1 MSDSLLKAEWPQR
14 LLHVPT
20 MTSVQ
25 KKDGNLYRSDKEPAY
40 NILSYTWG
48 RFQVA
53 RGTPAFAVS
62 WPIPAIDEQHFS
74 RTSFQKAIMNVSLGR
89 ASAKSHRSSPLP
101 VSYVWIDVI
110 CIDQE
115 DERIKAIEIGRQ
127 AAIFK
132 NASRAYVWLNRLNE
146 IDLQFCDKFLFDS
159 SDKLSRLS
167 ENNDF
172 ESVFDEFWTEEC
184 IHVLQLLL
192 QDPWF
197 TSLWTLQEMFL
208 RADAIILS
216 KTSEPIQRK
225 GGDENPLGLANLIVN
240 CTSIYNTF
248 TRRALDTRRAL
259 SPSFTT
265 ILDLIEM
272 LGLYHGPWE
281 NSTLLFGAVKH
292 RQTREPKDRV
302 YGIMQVYGFKL
313 GTSVQPDR
321 DFTLED
327 LEFQLAASHNAQSP
341 ISAQLFVHTRVIEL
355 GKCWRMDVES
365 KLPYMLQIV
374 ERDRGSA
381 CEISSSE
388 SGLPTVTGKACH
400 MEDIVDV
407 WREAS
412 SGTTRSPASGRV
424 NAIQDIIL
432 DATDFSLGTLPDD
445 LQNLHLEDDRKQHE
459 LGALLVD
466 TFGDSI
472 KVLLLGSLIDGVDE
486 DVELCAGLLLVFRH
500 LDSTSCWQRI
510 GVCLWEQMEDSLGD
524 RLEECFHEFEGLL
537 G

>member
-1 MSDSLLKAEWPQR
+1 
-14 LLHVPT
+14 

-25 KKDGNLYRSDKEPAY
+25 RKDGNLYGSDREPAY

-53 RGTPAFAVS
+53 PGIPAFAVS

-74 RTSFQKAIMNVSLGR
+74 KSSFQKAIVNVSLGR
-89 ASAKSHRSSPLP
+89 ASAESHGSSPLP

-110 CIDQE
+110 CIDQG
-115 DERIKAIEIGRQ
+115 DEKIKAIEIGRQ

-132 NASRAYVWLNRLNE
+132 NASRAYVWLSKLDQ
-146 IDLQFCDKFLFDS
+146 IDLQVSDKFLFDS

-167 ENNDF
+167 KNNDF
-172 ESVFDEFWTEEC
+172 ESVFDEIWTEEC
-184 IHVLQLLL
+184 IHVLQMLL

-208 RADAIILS
+208 RADATILS
-216 KTSEPIQRK
+216 KTSEPIERK
-225 GGDENPLGLANLIVN
+225 GGNGNPLGLANLIIN

-248 TRRALDTRRAL
+248 TRQALDMRRAL
-259 SPSFTT
+259 SPSFTK
-265 ILDLIEM
+265 ILDLIEK

-313 GTSVQPDR
+313 GTSAQPDR

-327 LEFQLAASHNAQSP
+327 LELQLAASHNAQSP

-374 ERDRGSA
+374 ERDRESA
-381 CEISSSE
+381 CDISSRK
-388 SGLPTVTGKACH
+388 SGLPTATGKACR
-400 MEDIVDV
+400 MENIVEV

-412 SGTTRSPASGRV
+412 PGTTRSPASGRI
-424 NAIQDIIL
+424 NAIQDIVL
-432 DATDFSLGTLPDD
+432 DATVFSLDNLPDD
-445 LQNLHLEDDRKQHE
+445 LQNLHLEDDRKQHD
-459 LGALLVD
+459 LGTLLVN
-466 TFGDSI
+466 TFGESI
-472 KVLLLGSLIDGVDE
+472 KVLLLGSLVDGVDE
-486 DVELCAGLLLVFRH
+486 DVELFAGLILVCRH
-500 LDSTSCWQRI
+500 LGSTLCWQRI
-510 GVCLWEQMEDSLGD
+510 GVCLWEQMEGSLAD
-524 RLEECFHEFEGLL
+524 RLEECFYEFEGLL